1 MSKNP
6 RLSGSPKTY
15 PELILEGRTDKAIPR
30 GRRPCVSLTTNC
42 SRLPSPTTNGF
53 SPYTSRAKTRCRIS
67 GGSIVDYASD
77 SAVPSQLYAQT
88 GTDLTGQCWYYT
100 SA

>member
-1 MSKNP
+1 M
-6 RLSGSPKTY
+6 
-15 PELILEGRTDKAIPR
+15 A
-30 GRRPCVSLTTNC
+30 
-42 SRLPSPTTNGF
+42 SRLRIALVAAVVGMLLVPSIRAEAQEF
-53 SPYTSRAKTRCRIS
+53 SSCWVVKDLDFFGRPRTVTRCRIS

>member
-1 MSKNP
+1 MGAGLRSTVGILFVVV
-6 RLSGSPKTY
+6 LSITALSAQAESFSACWVTS
-15 PELILEGRTDKAIPR
+15 E
-30 GRRPCVSLTTNC
+30 TNLFTGE
-42 SRLPSPTTNGF
+42 RDQV
-53 SPYTSRAKTRCRIS
+53 TRCRIS

>member
-1 MSKNP
+1 MGA
-6 RLSGSPKTY
+6 RLRLAVAALAIVLALVPARSAQAQEFVACWVTTVLSPITFVN
-15 PELILEGRTDKAIPR
+15 RQ
-30 GRRPCVSLTTNC
+30 V
-42 SRLPSPTTNGF
+42 
-53 SPYTSRAKTRCRIS
+53 TRCRIS

>member
-1 MSKNP
+1 LGI
-6 RLSGSPKTY
+6 RLRSSFG
-15 PELILEGRTDKAIPR
+15 LVVLGALMALALEAGAETLESCWVTSETDRYGIPQT
-30 GRRPCVSLTTNC
+30 V
-42 SRLPSPTTNGF
+42 
-53 SPYTSRAKTRCRIS
+53 TRCRIS

>member
-1 MSKNP
+1 MLLVPSVRAEAQVFSACWVVKDLDFFGRP
-6 RLSGSPKTY
+6 RT
-15 PELILEGRTDKAIPR
+15 
-30 GRRPCVSLTTNC
+30 V
-42 SRLPSPTTNGF
+42 
-53 SPYTSRAKTRCRIS
+53 TRCRIS

>member
-1 MSKNP
+1 MGGRLRLLVAGIVVIAGVWVPSVANGAGFAACWVADVFNP
-6 RLSGSPKTY
+6 TLLRNET
-15 PELILEGRTDKAIPR
+15 
-30 GRRPCVSLTTNC
+30 V
-42 SRLPSPTTNGF
+42 
-53 SPYTSRAKTRCRIS
+53 TRCRIS